1 MTEKELKLLGFEKN
15 IDPGVLCED
24 NLGRAYTEG
33 EYHYYVYT
41 VTPGLKFISCSSDE
55 ETAKEDNWY
64 VEFFETQDP
73 IRFWNFGEVQG
84 LINIFEK
91 AKRISNEQVK

>member
-1 MTEKELKLLGFEKN
+1 MTERELQLLGFEKN

-24 NLGRAYTEG
+24 DLGSTWTED
-33 EYHYYVYT
+33 EYRYYVYT
-41 VTPGLKFISCSSDE
+41 ITPGLEFISNSSVEAID
-55 ETAKEDNWY
+55 DNWY
-64 VEFFETQDP
+64 VEIFETQDP

-91 AKRISNEQVK
+91 AKRISNEQAK